1 MPGVPFLYYGDEIG
15 MRYMKLPT
23 KEGGY
28 FRTGSRTP
36 MQWSKQKNLGFSEAD
51 ASHLYLPVDPEL
63 DAPTVEAQENNC
75 TSLLNLVRRVI
86 SLRHQE
92 QDLQA
97 DGDFTVLCSEPEKP
111 FVYRRGQ
118 LLLALNPSGS
128 ELFFDTDPAERQ
140 VLYSVGE
147 TAYDGMIGRL
157 CLGPQSFVV
166 LK

>member
-1 MPGVPFLYYGDEIG
+1 MLSSVLLLYPEHDLFRSQPLHFLFTDHFCRPDCVI
-15 MRYMKLPT
+15 L
-23 KEGGY
+23 
-28 FRTGSRTP
+28 SA
-36 MQWSKQKNLGFSEAD
+36 LGFSDAD
-51 ASHLYLPVDPEL
+51 ANLLYLPVDPAP
-63 DAPTVEAQENNC
+63 DAPTVEAQENNDA
-75 TSLLNLVRRVI
+75 SLLNMVRRVI